1 MLFPWPPV
9 YINILPFTSIRHC
22 ASSYCIWIVLID
34 VNAGAEEILSRQESN
49 YDPLGVMFNV
59 LQQIRFSI
67 GAFLKREE
75 TILPRT
81 TLNDTL
87 KGLIMRAPN

>member
-1 MLFPWPPV
+1 MPFPWPPL
-9 YINILPFTSIRHC
+9 YINMPVFD
-22 ASSYCIWIVLID
+22 IVLQQLHLDCVD

-75 TILPRT
+75 TIPPRT

-87 KGLIMRAPN
+87 KDSL